1 MRGAHRGRSPRGRP
15 RQTSCASCGWQSSS
29 IPSAASGC
37 CLPALALAHAMLE
50 LAGRLLLQLRQR
62 SVLAAVPAH
71 HHHQP
76 PQALAMLPARARAPS
91 TIACLLTLACCLL
104 PGGALLGAAPPA
116 CRQEA
121 MDPDRVA
128 TCLDSIISHCKDLTR
143 TGCFGGWS
151 SKLEEVGAGA
161 AAPPGALGSRAA
173 LVSGATATP
182 QLPAHSRAPPALPRP
197 SAHAVPLSPPLFAPT
212 SAAPPAVRGRA
223 ASGCVG

>member
-1 MRGAHRGRSPRGRP
+1 MVRTAAAARVAALARSAAPAAGGNRHRSHLPQVGAACLPLRMQCLNWPEDC
-15 RQTSCASCGWQSSS
+15 SCSCGS
-29 IPSAASGC
+29 
-37 CLPALALAHAMLE
+37 
-50 LAGRLLLQLRQR
+50 GRLLLQLRQC
-62 SVLAAVPAH
+62 SVLTAVPAH

-76 PQALAMLPARARAPS
+76 PQALAMLSARARAPS

-197 SAHAVPLSPPLFAPT
+197 SAHAVPLSPPPFPIF
-212 SAAPPAVRGRA
+212 VQI
-223 ASGCVG
+223 